1 MSKTR
6 FFDKLSQNALQ
17 NVMQF
22 FDRWG
27 SDFVKMRCINKK
39 TKSAYM
45 AQVSSYAKIEK
56 YLETVD
62 PTYVA
67 ASRERLYEFK

>member
-1 MSKTR
+1 
-6 FFDKLSQNALQ
+6 
-17 NVMQF
+17 MQF

-27 SDFVKMRCINKK
+27 PDFVKMRCINKK

-56 YLETVD
+56 YIETVD
-62 PTYVA
+62 PTYVQT
-67 ASRERLYEFK
+67 SQEKLYEFKQKLITPR